1 MKLPLRC
8 MLVIGAELAAIFA
21 ITIIRGAAYEGEW
34 EIATLKPLEAG
45 FLTRPFAA
53 HRVMH

>member
-8 MLVIGAELAAIFA
+8 MLVIGAELAAILA